1 MQIRPALTQGSPCHK
16 QRASTLGKRCFRV
29 FLHRHRQD
37 SHHRSNTGEEG
48 KRSNMNQYN
57 SLSDVSIAQSK
68 HSNPPQI
75 QCWNM
80 QVRDTLVDYLSLT
93 LPGKR
98 CVFTTLPHSSSP
110 LQQHFPLHTTILL
123 CNTQIE
129 QLLTGENHT
138 TVSLHWLFISFSMP
152 TWLRHG
158 SRLIPHTWCWFPHP
172 GWQGNRY
179 TFTRGWCVLVIV
191 PEGTQL
197 RRTLVPP
204 SFVTPWQ

>member
-1 MQIRPALTQGSPCHK
+1 
-16 QRASTLGKRCFRV
+16 
-29 FLHRHRQD
+29 
-37 SHHRSNTGEEG
+37 
-48 KRSNMNQYN
+48 
-57 SLSDVSIAQSK
+57 
-68 HSNPPQI
+68 
-75 QCWNM
+75 M
-80 QVRDTLVDYLSLT
+80 QVRDTMVDYLSLS

-129 QLLTGENHT
+129 RLLTGENHT

-158 SRLIPHTWCWFPHP
+158 SRLISHTWCQFPHP

-179 TFTRGWCVLVIV
+179 TLTRGVVFPCYCTGGDTIAANFSSALICHTV
-191 PEGTQL
+191 T
-197 RRTLVPP
+197 RTL
-204 SFVTPWQ
+204 SRTAL